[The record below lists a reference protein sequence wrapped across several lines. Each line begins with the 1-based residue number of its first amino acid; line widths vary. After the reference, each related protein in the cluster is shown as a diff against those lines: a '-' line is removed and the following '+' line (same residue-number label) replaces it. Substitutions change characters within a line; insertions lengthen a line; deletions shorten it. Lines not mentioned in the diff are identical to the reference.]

1 MSQPHILILSYWFP
15 PAVGAA
21 AERMVAFAQYLAE
34 LDWRVSVLCA
44 DHGSPPA
51 LEGVAVY
58 PVTDPLKK
66 DGPAFTDY
74 DPRVAPPAWKSFAKR
89 FVFPDRFVRWR
100 KAAEAQLTDYHAEI
114 DADII
119 LASFPPASVSTL
131 GVAAARILDAPLVL
145 DFRDRWLGAG
155 GYAPDH
161 PRQIEKHQALE
172 RECIRAAA
180 GVTTVSNNMA
190 RAVITE
196 HGLNDQ
202 TVAVIPNGYFPEAD
216 ARRVASS
223 EIKEDDDVT
232 TAAQEESADV
242 STSHPNPP
250 RVLTIAHVGTVI
262 ARNHPDRFLN
272 LLQRVQETD
281 GVPLNDVRFEFVGNL
296 SRDYLASLSLADTV
310 KTTGLVDRATAR
322 AAMRDADALLLLVG
336 EYVGHWGHNA
346 KLFEYVQTGHPILC
360 LEAKPE
366 SNDGELLRQFVP
378 DRTYFA
384 DFDDPQRLL
393 RALTELKAYLEAR
406 PGAALELGAGF
417 RAYSRREQ
425 TETLANFMA
434 RLLKGP
440 SS

>member
-1 MSQPHILILSYWFP
+1 MI
-15 PAVGAA
+15 
-21 AERMVAFAQYLAE
+21 AFAQYSAE

-44 DHGSPPA
+44 DHGAPPA
-51 LEGVAVY
+51 LEGVSIY
-58 PVTDPLKK
+58 PVADPLKK
-66 DGPAFTDY
+66 DGPVFTDY
-74 DPRVAPPAWKSFAKR
+74 DPRVAPPAWKSFARR

-100 KAAEAQLTDYHAEI
+100 KAAEAQLTDRRAEVT
-114 DADII
+114 ADIV
-119 LASFPPASVSTL
+119 LASFPPASVATF
-131 GVAAARILDAPLVL
+131 GVAAADILNVPLVL
-145 DFRDRWLGAG
+145 DFRDRWLGDG

-161 PRQIEKHQALE
+161 PKQIQKHQALE

-180 GVTTVSNNMA
+180 GVTTVSENMA

-216 ARRVASS
+216 ERTVASS
-223 EIKEDDDVT
+223 EIEEDDDVAN
-232 TAAQEESADV
+232 AAQEKSADV

-272 LLQRVQETD
+272 LLQRVQVID
-281 GVPLNDVRFEFVGNL
+281 GNTFNDVRFEFVGNL
-296 SRDYLASLSLADTV
+296 SRDYLASLSLAATV

-378 DRTYFA
+378 DRTFFA

-393 RALTELKAYLEAR
+393 RALDELKVYLQQR

-425 TETLANFMA
+425 TESLANFFGS
-434 RLLKGP
+434 LLKH
-440 SS
+440 